1 MYKIMY
7 TKTAI
12 KDIPNLKS
20 AHLDKNTKALI
31 YIIRENPFKM
41 PPPYEKLVGDLQ
53 GLYSRRINV
62 KHRLVYEVL
71 ENDKIVKIISLWTHY
86 EK

>member
-7 TKTAI
+7 TKDAI
-12 KDIPNLKS
+12 KDIPKLKS
-20 AHLDKNTKALI
+20 ANLDKNTKTLI
-31 YIIRENPFKM
+31 QIIKENPFKI

-53 GLYSRRINV
+53 GLYSRRINI
-62 KHRLVYEVL
+62 KHRLVYEIL
-71 ENDKIVKIISLWTHY
+71 EEDETIKIISMWTHY